1 MTPEE
6 ITVQKT
12 EELLNYAG
20 GDNRMTWAKGEAGMR
35 LRTVLAHRALYV
47 EKQLKQQKIEK
58 GEAKKETF
66 FEREIAPLFK
76 EGLSSSSDDDD
87 DEEVRRAR
95 RQEEQR
101 QLLRARRDEED
112 KRAMET
118 LRLRRLK
125 EKYTR

>member
-1 MTPEE
+1 MDNE
-6 ITVQKT
+6 IIVPKT

-20 GDNRMTWAKGEAGMR
+20 GDNRMTWAKGDAGMR
-35 LRTVLAHRALYV
+35 LRTVLAHRALHV
-47 EKQLKQQKIEK
+47 EKQLKQEKILK

-66 FEREIAPLFK
+66 YEKEIAPLFK
-76 EGLSSSSDDDD
+76 EGLSSSSEDDDD
-87 DEEVRRAR
+87 DERLAR

-112 KRAMET
+112 KRAMEA

-125 EKYTR
+125 EKFTR